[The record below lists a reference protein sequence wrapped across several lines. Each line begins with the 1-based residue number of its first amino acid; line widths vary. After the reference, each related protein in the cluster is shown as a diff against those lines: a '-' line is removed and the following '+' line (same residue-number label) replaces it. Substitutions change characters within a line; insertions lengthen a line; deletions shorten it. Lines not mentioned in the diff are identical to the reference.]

1 MYHFGYKPCVSEVTI
16 TKEEEAVPYPPR
28 VGNLRP
34 QSPRFESSEHFF
46 RSHDEASL
54 IS

>member
-1 MYHFGYKPCVSEVTI
+1 MPRMHAHLHRLMYHFGYKPCVSEVTL

-34 QSPRFESSEHFF
+34 PKISCKFQSVS
-46 RSHDEASL
+46 
-54 IS
+54 